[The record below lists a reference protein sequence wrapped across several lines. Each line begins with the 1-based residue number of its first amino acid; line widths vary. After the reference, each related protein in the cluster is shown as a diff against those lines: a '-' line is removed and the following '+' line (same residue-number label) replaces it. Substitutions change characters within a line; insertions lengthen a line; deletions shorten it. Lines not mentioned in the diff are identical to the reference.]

1 MQAAVGKCCVCCS
14 PHWLPKATD
23 SCSLELTCC
32 TEHQSL
38 PTSVSV
44 HLSPVSTTVCHLS
57 PCRRDTHWLLW
68 GLLLLVRMETQKG
81 DMTALPRR
89 KHLECKLRSSLL
101 LPQDHRIHKLPA
113 LASRSTLLFSR
124 RPQNASCGQTS
135 EVALPSYCN
144 RVERNSPVLFLS
156 ATLRLFL

>member
-57 PCRRDTHWLLW
+57 PCLRDTHWLLW

-89 KHLECKLRSSLL
+89 KHLECKLHSSLL
-101 LPQDHRIHKLPA
+101 LPQDHRIHKLPHLPPA
-113 LASRSTLLFSR
+113 LPFFSR
-124 RPQNASCGQTS
+124 GGLRTRVVVRPLRSPF
-135 EVALPSYCN
+135 LPI
-144 RVERNSPVLFLS
+144 
-156 ATLRLFL
+156 ATE